1 MKITKTQIDYLR
13 TRLRDIKADKIEE
26 ASSKAKTNF
35 TSFDIYEA
43 IKSGEVKLK
52 AKKDIYQ
59 RSYRANGYCN
69 PDLKDFFDLSKF
81 EDKSQAAQD
90 VVEAYK
96 EKLDKKMTEI
106 MDKVVLSDLLIEEA
120 VAEFKKL

>member
-13 TRLRDIKADKIEE
+13 DRLCDIKADKIEE

-35 TSFDIYEA
+35 TSLDIYEA

-59 RSYRANGYCN
+59 RSYRANGYCK

-120 VAEFKKL
+120 VAEFKKM

>member
-13 TRLRDIKADKIEE
+13 DRLRDIKNEKIEE
-26 ASSKAKTNF
+26 ASSKAKANF
-35 TSFDIYEA
+35 TSLDIYEA

-52 AKKDIYQ
+52 AKKDIQQ
-59 RSYRANGYCN
+59 RTYKAGCYYN

-81 EDKSQAAQD
+81 DDKNKAGQD
-90 VVEAYK
+90 IVEAYK
-96 EKLDKKMTEI
+96 EKLNKKMTEI

-120 VAEFKKL
+120 VAEFKKM